1 MVGASRACPK
11 PQPLSPLPPRHPLPA
26 SGRSSRRCH
35 VPAPSWA
42 RRWSAAR
49 SSWSEASVA
58 WPCWIA
64 TTPQAGPGAPAPTCR
79 GAYTTPALPPSV
91 VWCTWPAATRKP
103 VSRTRCGPTTPRRTP
118 GKRARR
124 CPSREAR
131 SGWWRSTVSWAPR
144 AQMPTPREHLAVVA
158 SDGRIYAIGGRASGD
173 EGERF
178 AAAAEVYDIVTDQ
191 WKTLPELPTPRGGFP
206 GVFTQG
212 QVVVLGGE
220 RGTRAF
226 DTVEA
231 YDPARGEW
239 RALPPMPTA
248 RHGLAAVVIGG
259 AIYAIGG
266 STQARVAENTGA
278 NEAIRANPP
287 T

>member
-1 MVGASRACPK
+1 MREWQPQTSCGRVRPDRLIRAGVLRHAGLGAATDGVDRAADHHGG
-11 PQPLSPLPPRHPLPA
+11 QPMTCGGH
-26 SGRSSRRCH
+26 RRQS
-35 VPAPSWA
+35 APFA
-42 RRWSAAR
+42 
-49 SSWSEASVA
+49 
-58 WPCWIA
+58 
-64 TTPQAGPGAPAPTCR
+64 TCR
-79 GAYTTPALPPSV
+79 VIRLDRVERPGPAL
-91 VWCTWPAATRKP
+91 ATEHDNLP
-103 VSRTRCGPTTPRRTP
+103 L
-118 GKRARR
+118 
-124 CPSREAR
+124 
-131 SGWWRSTVSWAPR
+131 
-144 AQMPTPREHLAVVA
+144 REHT
-158 SDGRIYAIGGRASGD
+158 
-173 EGERF
+173 GE
-178 AAAAEVYDIVTDQ
+178 AAAEVYDIVTDQ